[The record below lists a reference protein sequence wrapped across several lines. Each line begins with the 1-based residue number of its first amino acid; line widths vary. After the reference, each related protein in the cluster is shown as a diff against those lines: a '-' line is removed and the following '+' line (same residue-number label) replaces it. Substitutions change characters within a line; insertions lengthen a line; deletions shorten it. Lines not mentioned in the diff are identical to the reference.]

1 MKKHRILWLLW
12 ILIAFSSVSFACIPS
27 ETLRAIIS
35 HRREF
40 LAAKANVTD
49 KVMADPKALEI
60 LLEKSDKR
68 SSRNF
73 RANDGTEE
81 DESAEDSVT
90 EAPVTTTTTTFK
102 PDTIDDP

>member
-1 MKKHRILWLLW
+1 MKKHHILWLLW
-12 ILIAFSSVSFACIPS
+12 ILIAFSSVSFACVPS

-40 LAAKANVTD
+40 LEAKANVTD
-49 KVMADPKALEI
+49 QVMTDPKALEI

-68 SSRNF
+68 RSRNF
-73 RANDGTEE
+73 RANEE
-81 DESAEDSVT
+81 DESAEDCVT